1 MAVECA
7 LVSPMVFANVRLPQ
21 IIGDGMVLQR
31 DSPVRIWGWASPGEK
46 VRIEFLNA
54 AYTTHAGNDG
64 RWSATIGPLSA
75 GGPFTMNV
83 VGRNQISLHNI
94 LVGDVWLASGQ
105 SNMEMPVGQDKGFD
119 GVEDAPAELSSAVD
133 GQMRLFTVRRASTST
148 PQESMESSGW
158 GEVTPA
164 NASRFSAVAYFFGR
178 ELRQHYRIPIGV
190 VESDWGGTLA
200 ESWMSRSALTRFPQ
214 ISEKADHVNEQVRSY
229 YETLLPLKRSWY
241 SQHGTEDRGSAVG
254 HEPWVSPDLDTHEWP
269 TISIPRPR
277 DSVVSDF
284 NGFGGVVWLRK
295 EVDIPNDIA
304 GCDLIVQ
311 LGELRRADTTFW
323 NGAQAE
329 QTIGTYGLRSYYVP
343 AKRVHAGKNV
353 ITVRLEGT
361 YPEDYGAGMFGPAE
375 QMKVSAC
382 AREIP
387 LAGQWLYQPGPDMQT
402 FPAATPE
409 LLRHIKTLS
418 PPPTFLF
425 NAMIYPL
432 RNYRIKGVIWYQ
444 GEANALDGDATQYQ
458 TLFPALIADWRTHW
472 GYDFPFLFVQ
482 LAGLDLEDGEASTPK
497 SLAWI
502 ELRDAQSKTLSLPLT
517 GMATAIDVGEANVIH
532 PKNKQAVGHRLALV
546 AERVAYGENVVDSG
560 PIYHSMKIEDH
571 KIRIEY
577 TDVGTGLS
585 IHDKYGYVRGFEIAG
600 PDGRF
605 LSAQAKLEG
614 NDVVVFNDLI
624 EHPVAVRYDW
634 RGFPDGNIF
643 NQEGLP
649 ALPFCTNT
657 APGVLSTVSASAK

>member
-31 DSPVRIWGWASPGEK
+31 DCPVRIWGWASPGEK

-119 GVEDAPAELSSAVD
+119 GVEDAPAELASALD
-133 GQMRLFTVRRASTST
+133 KKMHLFTVGRASTST
-148 PQESMESSGW
+148 PREDIESSGW
-158 GEVTPA
+158 SEVTPA
-164 NASRFSAVAYFFGR
+164 STSHFSAVAYFFGR
-178 ELRQHYRIPIGV
+178 ELRQRYHVPIGII
-190 VESDWGGTLA
+190 ESDWGGTLA
-200 ESWMSRSALTRFPQ
+200 ESWMSRTALIRFPQ
-214 ISEKADHVNEQVRSY
+214 LGAKADHVNDQVRSY
-229 YETLLPLKRSWY
+229 YETLLPLRRDWY
-241 SQHGTEDRGSAVG
+241 RQHGTEDRGSVAG
-254 HEPWVSPDLDTHEWP
+254 HESWASPGLDTHDWP
-269 TISIPRPR
+269 MISIPRPW
-277 DSVVSDF
+277 DSIVPDF

-295 EVDIPNDIA
+295 EVDIPKDVT

-323 NGAQAE
+323 NGTRAE
-329 QTIGTYGLRSYYVP
+329 QTIGKSGLRSYYVP
-343 AKRVHAGKNV
+343 AERVRTGKN
-353 ITVRLEGT
+353 IIAVRLEGT
-361 YPEDYGAGMFGPAE
+361 YLEDYGPGMFGPAE
-375 QMKVSAC
+375 QMTVSAC

-387 LAGQWLYQPGPDMQT
+387 LAGQWHYQPGPDMQA
-402 FPAATPE
+402 FPAAAPE
-409 LLRHIKTLS
+409 VLVQLKRLS

-432 RNYRIKGVIWYQ
+432 RTYGIKGVIWYQ
-444 GEANALDGDATQYQ
+444 GEANALDGDAAQYQ
-458 TLFPALIADWRTHW
+458 ALFPALIADWRTHW
-472 GYDFPFLFVQ
+472 GYEFPFLFVQ
-482 LAGLDLEDGEASTPK
+482 LAGLDLEDGETSTPK
-497 SLAWI
+497 ALAWI
-502 ELRDAQSKTLSLPLT
+502 ELREAQRMTLSLPLT
-517 GMATAIDVGEANVIH
+517 GMATAIDVGEANAIH

-546 AERVAYGENVVDSG
+546 AERVAYGEDVVDSG
-560 PIYHSMKIEDH
+560 PVYRSMKIEGR

-577 TDVGTGLS
+577 TNVGAGLS
-585 IHDKYGYVRGFEIAG
+585 IHDKYGYVRGYEIAG
-600 PDGRF
+600 LDGRF
-605 LSAQAKLEG
+605 FSAQAKQDG

-649 ALPFCTNT
+649 APPFCTNT
-657 APGVLSTVSASAK
+657 PPGALCAVPVSGR